1 MWNISSTPI
10 TIFGQ
15 DFTETS
21 FIKQQY
27 VVPMATAIPMMIL
40 EKVLWDDAWQ
50 KKFEKPSNRALYF
63 SAIRAN
69 LLNYGGLHVY
79 LCSGLFV

>member
-1 MWNISSTPI
+1 MGNILSTPI

-15 DFTETS
+15 DFTEAA

-27 VVPMATAIPMMIL
+27 IVPMATAIPMMIL

-50 KKFEKPSNRALYF
+50 IKFEKRQNRSLYF

-69 LLNYGGLHVY
+69 LLNYGVGYVY
-79 LCSGLFV
+79 NA